1 LIIIIRNRATPD
13 QIEQMLEE
21 HKFYIKLAVDIE
33 RRILAGGGEMHYF
46 CEQALLEDDSAQ
58 KNIWG
63 AGFMPIT
70 QKISYDSLINI
81 RPSQGNRSMEIL
93 DATIREQIAQVIIEL
108 LGNL

>member
-1 LIIIIRNRATPD
+1 MILIIRTRATPE

-21 HKFYIKLAVDIE
+21 QKFYIKLAVDIE

-46 CEQALLEDDSAQ
+46 CEQALLEDGSSQ

-63 AGFMPIT
+63 AGFMPIN

-81 RPSQGNRSMEIL
+81 RPSQGNRVMEIL
-93 DATIREQIAQVIIEL
+93 DATIRERIAQIITEL
-108 LGNL
+108 LGNV

>member
-1 LIIIIRNRATPD
+1 LIIIIRNRAIPE

-46 CEQALLEDDSAQ
+46 CEQALLEDGSSQ

-63 AGFMPIT
+63 AGFMPIN

-81 RPSQGNRSMEIL
+81 RSRQNRSMEIL
-93 DATIREQIAQVIIEL
+93 DPTIRERVAQIITEL
-108 LGNL
+108 LGNV

>member
-1 LIIIIRNRATPD
+1 MILIIRNRATPE

-21 HKFYIKLAVDIE
+21 EKFYIKLAVDIE

-46 CEQALLEDDSAQ
+46 CEQALLSDESSQ
-58 KNIWG
+58 RNIWG
-63 AGFMPIT
+63 AGFMPIN

-93 DATIREQIAQVIIEL
+93 DATIREQVAQIITEL
-108 LGNL
+108 LGNV

>member
-1 LIIIIRNRATPD
+1 LIIIIRNHANTE

-33 RRILAGGGEMHYF
+33 RRIIAGGGEMHF
-46 CEQALLEDDSAQ
+46 DCEQALLEDGSSQ

-63 AGFMPIT
+63 AGFMPVD

-81 RPSQGNRSMEIL
+81 RPRQNRSMG
-93 DATIREQIAQVIIEL
+93 AARS
-108 LGNL
+108 

>member
-1 LIIIIRNRATPD
+1 MIIIIRTHATPE

-21 HKFYIKLAVDIE
+21 QKFYIKLVVDIE

-46 CEQALLEDDSAQ
+46 CEQVLLEDGSSQ

-63 AGFMPIT
+63 AGFMPIN

-93 DATIREQIAQVIIEL
+93 DVNIREQVAQIITEL
-108 LGNL
+108 LGNV